1 MKISDILKL
10 IFAGTRAEPSP
21 PAKLDSTTEAALAQ
35 SVGRLSLGEPG
46 WITMQEGRRLFSP
59 MDDLYAFGE
68 MDEVGRNNLTRSASK
83 IMSAWTSCR
92 PRGVFIFHALP
103 DRARRKIL
111 MSTPPHVRSAPVHE
125 RAKIR

>member
-1 MKISDILKL
+1 MKISHILKL

-35 SVGRLSLGEPG
+35 SLGRLSLGKPG

-68 MDEVGRNNLTRSASK
+68 MDEVGRNNLTRFGTQNDVRLD
-83 IMSAWTSCR
+83 IMPVEGRIYFS
-92 PRGVFIFHALP
+92 
-103 DRARRKIL
+103 
-111 MSTPPHVRSAPVHE
+111 RSA
-125 RAKIR
+125 R

>member
-59 MDDLYAFGE
+59 MDDPSFPKISS
-68 MDEVGRNNLTRSASK
+68 GRESHRLVESS
-83 IMSAWTSCR
+83 
-92 PRGVFIFHALP
+92 H
-103 DRARRKIL
+103 DR
-111 MSTPPHVRSAPVHE
+111 
-125 RAKIR
+125 

>member
-10 IFAGTRAEPSP
+10 IFTGTRAEPSP
-21 PAKLDSTTEAALAQ
+21 PTKLDSTTEAALAQ

-68 MDEVGRNNLTRSASK
+68 MDEVGRNNLTRFGTQNDVRLD
-83 IMSAWTSCR
+83 IMPAEGRIYFS
-92 PRGVFIFHALP
+92 
-103 DRARRKIL
+103 
-111 MSTPPHVRSAPVHE
+111 RSA
-125 RAKIR
+125 K

>member
-59 MDDLYAFGE
+59 MADLYAFGE
-68 MDEVGRNNLTRSASK
+68 MDEVGRNNLTRFGTQNDVRQRMRPGLVAS
-83 IMSAWTSCR
+83 
-92 PRGVFIFHALP
+92 L
-103 DRARRKIL
+103 ARR
-111 MSTPPHVRSAPVHE
+111 TFRE
-125 RAKIR
+125 IREVP